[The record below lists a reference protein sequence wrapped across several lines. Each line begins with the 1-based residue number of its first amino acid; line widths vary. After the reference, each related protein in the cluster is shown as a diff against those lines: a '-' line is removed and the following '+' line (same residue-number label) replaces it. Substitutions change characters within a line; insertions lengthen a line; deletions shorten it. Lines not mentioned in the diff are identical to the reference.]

1 MIDTV
6 TLTNTGGDL
15 TLALGTF
22 GLLLFLDL
30 ALFTTYKTR
39 RNSDVAA
46 LSLPI
51 VLVATVFVPIVLFCI
66 PGTALAFDNNS
77 GVVQEVKGRE
87 PIAETVL
94 NGGDVVSTP
103 CVLITGKDKT
113 RHDCTFV
120 KVDTCKYELWNSNEY
135 KESVKKNPRKALP

>member
-30 ALFTTYKTR
+30 ALFMTYKTR

-66 PGTALAFDNNS
+66 PGTALAFENNS
-77 GVVQEVKGRE
+77 GVVQEVKGKE
-87 PIAETVL
+87 SIVETVL
-94 NGGDVVSTP
+94 SGGDVVSTP
-103 CVLITGKDKT
+103 CVLVTGRDKT

-120 KVDTCKYELWNSNEY
+120 KVDTCKYELWDSKKY
-135 KESVKKNPRKALP
+135 KESVRKNPKKPLP

>member
-15 TLALGTF
+15 ILALGTF

-30 ALFTTYKTR
+30 VLFMIYKTR
-39 RNSDVAA
+39 RDNDVAA

-51 VLVATVFVPIVLFCI
+51 ALVSTIFVPIILFCI

-77 GVVQEVKGRE
+77 GTVQEVKGRE
-87 PIAETVL
+87 PIAETIL

-103 CVLITGKDKT
+103 CILVTGKNKV
-113 RHDCTFV
+113 RRDCTFV
-120 KVDTCKYELWNSNEY
+120 KVDTCKYELWNSTEY